1 MLASSITGE
10 VEYSGWRH
18 RPAEWSIVA
27 NIRPQSAGD
36 RLAFRQHGH
45 RRVIAM
51 DALSRQHVILIIAS
65 RFGPA
70 RPRAIGWNGAGG
82 WVIVSQARHT
92 NFSRTV
98 WITFL

>member
-51 DALSRQHVILIIAS
+51 DALSRQHVILISATNGLSVAVQAPTQSANVETS
-65 RFGPA
+65 RSIPS
-70 RPRAIGWNGAGG
+70 REYISLWRLSGW
-82 WVIVSQARHT
+82 
-92 NFSRTV
+92 
-98 WITFL
+98 